1 VGLRVRF
8 LTGYLVGVVDGGGSD
23 VVVGGTVRGKGAV
36 DRGRVA
42 RACDVSSSSE
52 RS

>member
-8 LTGYLVGVVDGGGSD
+8 LTGYLVGAVDRGRSD
-23 VVVGGTVRGKGAV
+23 VVVGGAVRGKGAV

-42 RACDVSSSSE
+42 SACDVSSLSE